1 MAQKSSSI
9 SHTRGDE
16 SLRTTLFI
24 AQLEIGMASRRL
36 QKRIEAEAAERL
48 DKPAAKKKATKKRA
62 TRKKAKTTRKRKTKT
77 AERKK
82 IFWGVFSGTLKEEG
96 RFNYDEREKAE
107 EKLAALRNRSTK
119 KLYFIQPI
127 KETLSESGA
136 PVEEAAP
143 DDDDLID
150 DTKAAAADSED
161 DDDDD
166 DGEEE

>member
-1 MAQKSSSI
+1 
-9 SHTRGDE
+9 
-16 SLRTTLFI
+16 
-24 AQLEIGMASRRL
+24 MASRRL

-48 DKPAAKKKATKKRA
+48 DKTAGKKTATKKRA

-96 RFNYDEREKAE
+96 RFAYDERDKAE

-127 KETLSESGA
+127 KENLSDST
-136 PVEEAAP
+136 AAP
-143 DDDDLID
+143 EDSIPEDDEDLIVALD
-150 DTKAAAADSED
+150 DEDED
-161 DDDDD
+161 DDDEDLDD
-166 DGEEE
+166 EEE